1 MTGGKVQ
8 RLRRGASLEHVYT
21 PADLHFGHIDSA
33 FQSQEYIAQLIR
45 QDPHDV
51 QKIVTPPK
59 SDDEKSSVDDGC
71 WLYEQLRFVASR
83 ADTCPCTHNARTRR
97 LAQDLTY
104 PLITNLQLECNRD
117 TCPEM
122 KAGEWLYLCVAHG
135 NAAGGHIQARILLCD
150 LMPMN
155 RTDVSRSVVRSIIS
169 YIHWTVQ
176 QHFSI
181 RHASSPLGG
190 LSVPQS
196 SYRHFSS
203 LARRLSRIFA
213 HAYYHHRELFS
224 QAEAESSLY
233 ARFLAL
239 SQQHELV
246 PPELLVIPSESFEL
260 NSSND
265 RSRHTVDDH
274 RDPGSP
280 QSAIESGQE
289 GTYLPNENER
299 NMARRLFEEWTGNRG
314 TDETNE
320 VESEEQISDENVT
333 EEYPIEDQSAVPDT
347 DEHEGVPKAHQ
358 EPKELPSEPIAPGDS
373 HGPHDEAPEP
383 PVQATSVVTQEAE
396 SSPKTD
402 GEKTE
407 IQVPDREEDN
417 DTTSPPSITVPT
429 SVDPRP
435 QSPVKESEANDAEIP
450 RGTKSETDSETP
462 EEGGE
467 QSKDKDTAEN

>member
-71 WLYEQLRFVASR
+71 WLYEQLR
-83 ADTCPCTHNARTRR
+83 R

-135 NAAGGHIQARILLCD
+135 NAAGGHIQALLRD
-150 LMPMN
+150 RLY
-155 RTDVSRSVVRSIIS
+155 RT
-169 YIHWTVQ
+169 YIGQ
-176 QHFSI
+176 
-181 RHASSPLGG
+181 

>member
-1 MTGGKVQ
+1 MTEGKVH
-8 RLRRGASLEHVYT
+8 RLCRGASSEHVYT
-21 PADLHFGHIDSA
+21 PTNLHFGHIDSA

-59 SDDEKSSVDDGC
+59 PDDEKSSVDDGC
-71 WLYEQLRFVASR
+71 WLYEQL
-83 ADTCPCTHNARTRR
+83 RR

-135 NAAGGHIQARILLCD
+135 NAAGGHIQCCAIDYIVHTLDSATALLNSTRVF
-150 LMPMN
+150 P
-155 RTDVSRSVVRSIIS
+155 SR
-169 YIHWTVQ
+169 
-176 QHFSI
+176 
-181 RHASSPLGG
+181 

-239 SQQHELV
+239 SQQHSLV
-246 PPELLVIPSESFEL
+246 PAELLVIPSESFEL
-260 NSSND
+260 SSSND
-265 RSRHTVDDH
+265 RSHNATDDH

-280 QSAIESGQE
+280 HSAIEPDQE

-314 TDETNE
+314 AEESDDIEPDERLIDENPVDENPADREPNVPVTDEHKG
-320 VESEEQISDENVT
+320 VPKDHPESEE
-333 EEYPIEDQSAVPDT
+333 P
-347 DEHEGVPKAHQ
+347 
-358 EPKELPSEPIAPGDS
+358 PSEPNVSGEPHDS
-373 HGPHDEAPEP
+373 HEEATEP
-383 PVQATSVVTQEAE
+383 PISASNQEAE
-396 SSPKTD
+396 PTSKAND
-402 GEKTE
+402 EKTE
-407 IQVPDREEDN
+407 IEEAEKEKVEDE
-417 DTTSPPSITVPT
+417 THPPSTTEAAPG
-429 SVDPRP
+429 DPPRP
-435 QSPVKESEANDAEIP
+435 HSPAKEPEAKEDEEKP
-450 RGTKSETDSETP
+450 KETKPEVDSEKP
-462 EEGGE
+462 KEGEE
-467 QSKDKDTAEN
+467 QTKDKDTTEH

>member
-71 WLYEQLRFVASR
+71 WLYEQLR
-83 ADTCPCTHNARTRR
+83 R

-135 NAAGGHIQARILLCD
+135 NAAGGHIQA
-150 LMPMN
+150 P
-155 RTDVSRSVVRSIIS
+155 
-169 YIHWTVQ
+169 
-176 QHFSI
+176 
-181 RHASSPLGG
+181 
-190 LSVPQS
+190 
-196 SYRHFSS
+196 
-203 LARRLSRIFA
+203 RRLSRIFA

-462 EEGGE
+462 EEGRAIQG
-467 QSKDKDTAEN
+467 